1 MSYRRAVNCKMS
13 VYLCASIRNW
23 FRMNDT
29 VRKHDIRK
37 TKLFLWTL
45 IVALLYELFLHELC
59 IDVGPLNSS
68 PEHFS
73 DRKSIHNSKRYKH
86 LKFAHST
93 HTQKHPDHIK
103 ITLRFP
109 ALWLVNFN
117 PLHALNNLQLS
128 DWLNSRR
135 TTISSHTPSSGC
147 GAGRRQAF
155 SPTDKHGRR
164 VGINCR

>member
-1 MSYRRAVNCKMS
+1 MS
-13 VYLCASIRNW
+13 VYLCASTRNW
-23 FRMNDT
+23 FRTNAI
-29 VRKHDIRK
+29 VQKHDITE
-37 TKLFLWTL
+37 TKLFVWAL

-59 IDVGPLNSS
+59 LDVGPLNSS

-73 DRKSIHNSKRYKH
+73 ARKSIDNSKRYKH

-93 HTQKHPDHIK
+93 HTKNHPDHIK
-103 ITLRFP
+103 LSLRFP
-109 ALWLVNFN
+109 ALWLVSFN
-117 PLHALNNLQLS
+117 PLYNLQLS